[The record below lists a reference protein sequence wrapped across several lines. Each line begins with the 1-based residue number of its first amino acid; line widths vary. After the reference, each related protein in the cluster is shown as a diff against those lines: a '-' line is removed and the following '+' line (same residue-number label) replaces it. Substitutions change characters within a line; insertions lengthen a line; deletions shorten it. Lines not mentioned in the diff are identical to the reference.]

1 MSTTDMGREADHGGG
16 SHGGPDGDSDVTAHP
31 VFALSSRFVDDLA
44 ALEPMTATFLGLP
57 GHDHE
62 WGDLSPAGADAR
74 AALLRRTRDELDA
87 LPPADSHWSALAARV
102 LREDLEDGLAS
113 HEHGDHLRD
122 LAHLAST
129 VPSMRELCELMPID
143 TAEQAGALLTRL
155 TTIGDA
161 LDGWW
166 ACMAEGVRTGRTVA
180 ARQVESVAAQLRA
193 GISPTGAFT
202 ARIAKVVEQH
212 RDLAE
217 RAAAASAAVAAASER
232 TAQRLEQEYL
242 PHAATEEGVGE
253 ERYLRNARRF
263 LGTDIDPQETYAWG
277 WELIRELTDRAV
289 DVAAEIDADAGLDGV
304 VERLQTDPAY
314 AAPSQEAFREAM
326 QERQSSA
333 LASLSGVHFDVPDE
347 IRDVR
352 VNLVAPGAPLAA
364 WYMAPSEDF
373 SRVGSIWWSL
383 GDRTSIP
390 LFDEVTTAYH
400 EGFPGHH
407 LQVGVQVALSDR
419 LSRSHRLLA
428 WRPGYGEGWAL
439 YAEQFM
445 DELGELE
452 RPEYVLGYLGA
463 NLLRA
468 VRVVV
473 DLGLHLGYPIPDDAP
488 LHAGEA
494 WTYERAVDALV
505 RLAFIDPAMARSE
518 VTRYLGWPAQAISYA
533 VGKREI
539 LALRE
544 ERLAREGAAF
554 DLRRFHADVIGSGS
568 VGLDHL
574 RELVLG

>member
-1 MSTTDMGREADHGGG
+1 MAA
-16 SHGGPDGDSDVTAHP
+16 DVTSDGSAADDTAAAPHLDHP
-31 VFALSSRFVDDLA
+31 VFALASRFVDDLA

-57 GHDHE
+57 GFDDR

-74 AALLRRTRDELDA
+74 ADLLRRTRDELRA
-87 LPPADSHWSALAARV
+87 LPAATDRWSALAARV
-102 LREDLEDGLAS
+102 LEEDLADGLAS

-129 VPSMRELCELMPID
+129 VPSMRELIELMPFD
-143 TAEQAGALLTRL
+143 TAERAGDVLTRL
-155 TTIGDA
+155 ETIGGA

-180 ARQVESVAAQLRA
+180 ARQVESVARQLRA
-193 GISPTGAFT
+193 GVAEGGAFP
-202 ARIAKVVEQH
+202 RRLDEI
-212 RDLAE
+212 
-217 RAAAASAAVAAASER
+217 AAAHPALADRADAALAAVAAASER
-232 TAQRLEQEYL
+232 TAARLEQEYL
-242 PHAATEEGVGE
+242 PHAAPREGVGE

-263 LGTDIDPQETYAWG
+263 LGTDIDPAATYAWG
-277 WELIRELTDRAV
+277 WDLIRELTARAV
-289 DVAAEIDADAGLDGV
+289 DVAARIDADAGLDGV
-304 VERLQTDPAY
+304 VAMLQTDPAY

-326 QERQSSA
+326 QERQERA
-333 LASLSGVHFDVPDE
+333 LASLTGVHFDVPDE

-373 SRVGSIWWSL
+373 TRVGSIWWSL
-383 GDRTSIP
+383 GDATSVP
-390 LFDEVTTAYH
+390 LFDQVTTAYH

-407 LQVGVQVALSDR
+407 LQVGLAVTLSDR
-419 LSRSHRLLA
+419 LSRAHRLLS

-439 YAEQFM
+439 YAEQVM

-452 RPEYVLGYLGA
+452 RPEYELGYLGA

-473 DLGLHLGYPIPDDAP
+473 DLGLHLGYRIPSDAP
-488 LHAGEA
+488 LHAGEE
-494 WTYERAVDALV
+494 WTYDRAVDALV
-505 RLAFIDPAMARSE
+505 KLAFNDVDTARSE

-539 LALRE
+539 LALRDARRE
-544 ERLAREGAAF
+544 REGAAF
-554 DLRRFHADVIGSGS
+554 DAKRFHADVLGSGS

>member
-1 MSTTDMGREADHGGG
+1 MGTEVRDEGTT
-16 SHGGPDGDSDVTAHP
+16 VTDHP

-57 GHDHE
+57 GHDRE
-62 WGDLSPAGADAR
+62 WGDLSPSGADAR
-74 AALLRRTRDELDA
+74 ADLLRRTRADLDA

-102 LREDLEDGLAS
+102 LAEDLADGLDA
-113 HEHGDHLRD
+113 HAHGDHLLD

-129 VPSMRELCELMPID
+129 VPTLRELCELMPID
-143 TAEQAGALLTRL
+143 TADQADALVTRIA
-155 TTIGDA
+155 TIGEA

-166 ACMAEGVRTGRTVA
+166 ACMEEGVRTDRTVA
-180 ARQVESVAAQLRA
+180 ARQVESVVEQLRA
-193 GISPTGAFT
+193 GVTDTGAFSV
-202 ARIAKVVEQH
+202 RLAKVVEQH
-212 RDLAE
+212 PSLGD
-217 RAAAASAAVAAASER
+217 AAAAARAAVAEASER
-232 TAQRLEQEYL
+232 TAVRLERDYL
-242 PHAATEEGVGE
+242 PHARSEEGAGE
-253 ERYLRNARRF
+253 ERYLRNSRRF
-263 LGTDIDPQETYAWG
+263 LGTDIDPQATYAWG
-277 WELIRELTDRAV
+277 WDLIRELTARAV
-289 DVAAEIDADAGLDGV
+289 DVARRIDPGADLDGV
-304 VERLQTDPAY
+304 VERLQTDPAF
-314 AAPSQEAFREAM
+314 AAPSQEAFRELM
-326 QERQSSA
+326 QERQERA
-333 LASLSGVHFDVPDE
+333 LASLSGLHFDVPDE
-347 IRDVR
+347 ISDVR

-383 GDRTSIP
+383 GNRTSIP
-390 LFDEVTTAYH
+390 LFDQVTTAYH

-419 LSRSHRLLA
+419 LSRAHRLLS

-439 YAEQFM
+439 YAEQVM

-452 RPEYVLGYLGA
+452 RPEYELGYLGA
-463 NLLRA
+463 NLMRA

-473 DLGLHLGYPIPDDAP
+473 DLGLHLGYAIPDDAP

-494 WTYERAVDALV
+494 WTFERAVDALV
-505 RLAFIDPAMARSE
+505 RLAFLDADTARSE

-544 ERLAREGAAF
+544 ERRAREGTDF
-554 DLRRFHADVIGSGS
+554 DLKRFHADVIGSGS

>member
-1 MSTTDMGREADHGGG
+1 MTDAAA
-16 SHGGPDGDSDVTAHP
+16 GGPSATEHP

-57 GHDHE
+57 GQDHR
-62 WGDLSPAGADAR
+62 WGDLSPVGADAR
-74 AALLRRTRDELDA
+74 ADLLRRTRDELDA
-87 LPPADSHWSALAARV
+87 LPAADSHWSTLAARV
-102 LREDLEDGLAS
+102 LREDLEDGLTS
-113 HEHGDHLRD
+113 HAHGDHLRD

-129 VPSMRELCELMPID
+129 VPGMRELCELMPID
-143 TAEQAGALLTRL
+143 TAEQAGALLERV
-155 TTIGDA
+155 TTIGEA

-180 ARQVESVAAQLRA
+180 VRQVESVAAQLRA
-193 GISPTGAFT
+193 GVAPTGAFT
-202 ARIAKVVEQH
+202 LRLAKVVEQH
-212 RDLAE
+212 PDLAE
-217 RAAAASAAVAAASER
+217 RAAAAADAVAAASER
-232 TAQRLEQEYL
+232 TAQHLEQEYL
-242 PHAATEEGVGE
+242 PHATTEEGVGE

-263 LGTDIDPQETYAWG
+263 LGADIDPADTYAWG
-277 WELIRELTDRAV
+277 WDLIRELTERAV
-289 DVAAEIDADAGLDGV
+289 DVAARIDADAELEGV
-304 VERLQTDPAY
+304 VERLQNDPAY
-314 AAPSQEAFREAM
+314 AAPSQDAFRELM
-326 QERQSSA
+326 QERQVQA
-333 LASLSGVHFDVPDE
+333 LANLSGVHFDVPDE

-373 SRVGSIWWSL
+373 SRPGSIWWSL
-383 GDRTSIP
+383 GDRTSVP
-390 LFDEVTTAYH
+390 LFDQVTTAYH

-407 LQVGVQVALSDR
+407 LQIGVQVALSDR

-439 YAEQFM
+439 YAEQVM
-445 DELGELE
+445 DELGQLE
-452 RPEYVLGYLGA
+452 RPQYELGYLGA
-463 NLLRA
+463 NLMRA

-473 DLGLHLGYPIPDDAP
+473 DLGLHLGYRIPDDAP

-494 WTYERAVDALV
+494 WTYDRAVDALV
-505 RLAFIDPAMARSE
+505 RLAFLDRENAGSE

-544 ERLAREGAAF
+544 ERRARDGSAF
-554 DLRRFHADVIGSGS
+554 DMKQFHADVLGSGS